1 MDDVRWF
8 APNRYCA
15 LPVPL
20 LRQGGLRIA
29 LEGDQPARLALAADG
44 QCAVASFE
52 YSIRHRVPLILYVW
66 DLPPWWLGNGRPDYV
81 FVAGG
86 RIRRVPRPLGRYPER
101 AGFLSRTGFVAR
113 RSREVWTPSRL
124 TLEDVRSRFGVH
136 PERVPFCY
144 DSDRFPAASTA
155 SGPPTGPVPILLS
168 ISRLVPPKNQQILV
182 RAASR
187 LPTPVRVH
195 LIGQGPEAG
204 PLRRLATQLGVSL
217 TIDEGAT
224 DADVLAAY
232 RAASMVVCPSRFEGL
247 GLTPLEALAMGR
259 PVLASDIP
267 SHREFLGDRV
277 RFFDPDDEVGLAEG
291 LQATLERSGAHPR
304 PSETTELTIEA
315 CAERFRKRLE
325 SLLRAIE

>member
-20 LRQGGLRIA
+20 LRQSGLRIA

-52 YSIRHRVPLILYVW
+52 YSIRHRAPLVLYLW

-86 RIRRVPRPLGRYPER
+86 RIRRVPRPFGRYPQR
-101 AGFLSRTGFVAR
+101 AGFLSRNGFVAR
-113 RSREVWTPSRL
+113 QAREVWTPSHL
-124 TLEDVRSRFGVH
+124 TLQDVGSRFGVH

-144 DSDRFPAASTA
+144 DSDRFGADSQAGCPPAGA
-155 SGPPTGPVPILLS
+155 VPILLS
-168 ISRLVPPKNQQILV
+168 ISRLVPHKNHQLLV

-187 LPTPVRVH
+187 LPTPVLVH

-204 PLRRLATQLGVSL
+204 PLRRLAAQLGVSL
-217 TIDEGAT
+217 TVAEGAT
-224 DADVLAAY
+224 DDDILAAY
-232 RAASMVVCPSRFEGL
+232 RAAGVVVCPSRFEGL
-247 GLTPLEALAMGR
+247 GLTPLEALAMGC

-267 SHREFLGDRV
+267 PHREFLGDRV
-277 RFFDPDDEVGLAEG
+277 RFFDPDDEAGLAEG
-291 LQATLERSGAHPR
+291 IQATLERSGAHPR
-304 PSETTELTIEA
+304 PSETAELTIEA

-325 SLLRAIE
+325 SLLRTIG